1 MSAARLGRPNRLEW
15 RRPWAF
21 SAVPRGIGT
30 LDARLFQAVFQASLL
45 LAGALWCDFA
55 LGAWQVVACFASAL
69 ISQWLWLRAT
79 GLKERGVLSAVITGF
94 GLSLLVRAD
103 NLWVHPLLAAVAISS
118 KFMWRYRFVPDQ
130 PGAGSAHR
138 FNPAN
143 LGAVIAGY
151 VLPGAWLS
159 PGQWGHSAALA
170 LGVMLL
176 GAVVSSKARRADAS
190 WVFLGTFAGLVAA
203 RALYLG
209 LNPWSIWHQL
219 DNGALLLFAFFMIS
233 DPMTTPRHTRH
244 RIAFAVVVALGAF
257 GWQYALFK
265 PNGPIVVLFLASL
278 AVPWLNRR
286 AARAGQALGYRW

>member
-1 MSAARLGRPNRLEW
+1 MAVIISTPTSTRSFDRLRQAITEM
-15 RRPWAF
+15 
-21 SAVPRGIGT
+21 
-30 LDARLFQAVFQASLL
+30 DARLFQLLFQASLL

-55 LGAWQVVACFASAL
+55 LSGWQVVLSFATVCAT
-69 ISQWLWLRAT
+69 QWVWLRAT
-79 GLKERGVLSAVITGF
+79 GLQERGMLSALITGF

-103 NLWVHPLLAAVAISS
+103 NLWVHPLLAVIAISS
-118 KFMWRYRFVPDQ
+118 KFVWRYEFVPGQ
-130 PGAGSAHR
+130 AKAGSAHR

-143 LGAVIAGY
+143 LGAIVAAY
-151 VLPGAWLS
+151 ALPGAWLS
-159 PGQWGHSAALA
+159 PGQWGHSATLA

-190 WVFLGTFAGLVAA
+190 WVFLLAYAGLVSA

-209 LNPWSIWHQL
+209 VNPWSIWHQI

-233 DPMTTPRHTRH
+233 DPMTTPRATGQ
-244 RIAFAVVVALGAF
+244 RIAYAALVALAAF

-265 PNGPIVVLFLASL
+265 PNGPVVALFIASF

-286 AARAGQALGYRW
+286 AARTRQAMGYRW